1 MDKKKKIIL
10 ISVISVIV
18 LLIIVGVVL
27 YFVLNNNN
35 SNNNEIIN
43 EGTENSKLSKL
54 YQELSSKNSYSFE
67 TILDDNNKMF
77 YAKSGNVAYTDT
89 NYNGNESKFVI
100 KDGNSYLLVDD
111 TKTYYTYK
119 NNMVNLNKV
128 QEAFEELIN
137 TDGFETGK
145 EEINGENY
153 NYEQYAGVTNLAL
166 QSFDDNTNDVKTRL
180 YFKGDDL
187 VYIKTI
193 SGETE
198 ELLKVNISY
207 EVDQNLFEIPSDYRE
222 V

>member
-10 ISVISVIV
+10 ISIAIIIILLTISGIV
-18 LLIIVGVVL
+18 W
-27 YFVLNNNN
+27 YFVFVNN
-35 SNNNEIIN
+35 SGGNDRVN

-67 TILDDNNKMF
+67 TVLDDDNKMF

-128 QEAFEELIN
+128 QEAFDELIN
-137 TDGFETGK
+137 TGSFETGR

-153 NYEQYAGVTNLAL
+153 NYEQYAEKTNLAL
-166 QSFDDNTNDVKTRL
+166 QSFDDDTNNVKTRL

>member
-10 ISVISVIV
+10 ISVIVIV
-18 LLIIVGVVL
+18 VLIIIGGGIW
-27 YFVLNNNN
+27 YFISKN
-35 SNNNEIIN
+35 SNNNETVN
-43 EGTENSKLSKL
+43 ESAENSKLSKL
-54 YQELSSKNSYSFE
+54 YQELNSKNSFSFE

-77 YAKSGNVAYTDT
+77 YAKSGNTAYTDT
-89 NYNGNESKFVI
+89 NYNGNETKYVI
-100 KDGNSYLLVDD
+100 KDGNSYLLVDSS
-111 TKTYYTYK
+111 KTYYTYK

-128 QEAFEELIN
+128 QEAFDELIN
-137 TDGFETGK
+137 GEGYETGK

-153 NYEQYAGVTNLAL
+153 NYEQYVGKTNLTL
-166 QSFDDNTNDVKTRL
+166 QSFDDDTNNVKTRL
-180 YFKGDDL
+180 YFKGNDL

-193 SGETE
+193 SEETE

>member
-1 MDKKKKIIL
+1 MDKKRRIIL
-10 ISVISVIV
+10 ISIAIIIILLTISGIV
-18 LLIIVGVVL
+18 W
-27 YFVLNNNN
+27 YFVSNNNN
-35 SNNNEIIN
+35 ANETVENGI
-43 EGTENSKLSKL
+43 ENSKLSKL

-67 TILDDNNKMF
+67 TVLDDDNKMF

-128 QEAFEELIN
+128 QEAFDELIN
-137 TDGFETGK
+137 MGSFETGR

-153 NYEQYAGVTNLAL
+153 NYEQYVGKTNLAL
-166 QSFDDNTNDVKTRL
+166 QSFDDDTNNVKTRL

-198 ELLKVNISY
+198 ELLKINISY

>member
-18 LLIIVGVVL
+18 LLIIIGVVL
-27 YFVLNNNN
+27 YFVL
-35 SNNNEIIN
+35 SNNGGGNDIVNER
-43 EGTENSKLSKL
+43 TENSKLSKL
-54 YQELSSKNSYSFE
+54 YQELSSKNSFSFE
-67 TILDDNNKMF
+67 TVLDDDNKMF

-89 NYNGNESKFVI
+89 NYNGNESKFII

-128 QEAFEELIN
+128 QEAFDELIN
-137 TDGFETGK
+137 TGSFETGK

-153 NYEQYAGVTNLAL
+153 NYEQYVGKTNLTL
-166 QSFDDNTNDVKTRL
+166 RSFDEDANNIQTRL

-187 VYIKTI
+187 AYIKTI

-207 EVDQNLFEIPSDYRE
+207 EVDQNLFEIPEGYKE
-222 V
+222 A

>member
-27 YFVLNNNN
+27 YLVLNNNN
-35 SNNNEIIN
+35 GNNEIVN

-54 YQELSSKNSYSFE
+54 YQELSSKNSFSFE
-67 TILDDNNKMF
+67 TILDDDNKMF
-77 YAKSGNVAYTDT
+77 YAKSGNMAYTDT
-89 NYNGNESKFVI
+89 DYNGNESKFI
-100 KDGNSYLLVDD
+100 IRDGNSYLLVDD

-119 NNMVNLNKV
+119 NNMVNLNEV
-128 QEAFEELIN
+128 QEAFDELIN
-137 TDGFETGK
+137 TEGFETGK

-153 NYEQYAGVTNLAL
+153 NYEQYAGKTNLTL
-166 QSFDDNTNDVKTRL
+166 RSFDEDANNIQTRL

-187 VYIKTI
+187 AYIKTI

-207 EVDQNLFEIPSDYRE
+207 EVDQSLFEIPSDYKE

>member
-10 ISVISVIV
+10 ISIAIIIILLTISGIV
-18 LLIIVGVVL
+18 W
-27 YFVLNNNN
+27 YFVFVNN
-35 SNNNEIIN
+35 SGGNDIVNER
-43 EGTENSKLSKL
+43 TENSKLSKL
-54 YQELSSKNSYSFE
+54 YQELSSKNSFSFE
-67 TILDDNNKMF
+67 TVLDDNNKMF
-77 YAKSGNVAYTDT
+77 YTKSGNVAYTDT

-128 QEAFEELIN
+128 QEAFDELIN
-137 TDGFETGK
+137 MGSFETGR

-153 NYEQYAGVTNLAL
+153 NYEQYVGKTNLAL
-166 QSFDDNTNDVKTRL
+166 QSFDDDTNNVKTRL

>member
-10 ISVISVIV
+10 ISIAVIIILLTISGIV
-18 LLIIVGVVL
+18 W
-27 YFVLNNNN
+27 YFVFVNN
-35 SNNNEIIN
+35 SGGNDRVN

-67 TILDDNNKMF
+67 TVLDDDNKMF

-89 NYNGNESKFVI
+89 NYNGNESK
-100 KDGNSYLLVDD
+100 
-111 TKTYYTYK
+111 YYTYK

-128 QEAFEELIN
+128 QEAFDELIN
-137 TDGFETGK
+137 TGSFETGR

-153 NYEQYAGVTNLAL
+153 NYEQYAGKTNLAL
-166 QSFDDNTNDVKTRL
+166 QSFDDDTNNVKTRL

-198 ELLKVNISY
+198 ELIKVNISY

>member
-1 MDKKKKIIL
+1 MDKKRRIIL
-10 ISVISVIV
+10 ISIAIIIILLTISGIV
-18 LLIIVGVVL
+18 W
-27 YFVLNNNN
+27 YFVSNNNN
-35 SNNNEIIN
+35 ANETVEKGI
-43 EGTENSKLSKL
+43 ENSKLSKL
-54 YQELSSKNSYSFE
+54 YQELSSKNSFSFE
-67 TILDDNNKMF
+67 TVLDNENKMF

-128 QEAFEELIN
+128 QEAFDELIN
-137 TDGFETGK
+137 MGSFETGR

-153 NYEQYAGVTNLAL
+153 NYEQYVGKTNLAL
-166 QSFDDNTNDVKTRL
+166 QSFDDDTNNVKTRL

>member
-27 YFVLNNNN
+27 YLVLNNNN
-35 SNNNEIIN
+35 GNNEIVN
-43 EGTENSKLSKL
+43 EGIENSKLSKL
-54 YQELSSKNSYSFE
+54 YQELSSKNSFSFE
-67 TILDDNNKMF
+67 TILDDDNKMF
-77 YAKSGNVAYTDT
+77 YAKSGNMAYTDT
-89 NYNGNESKFVI
+89 DYNGNESKFI
-100 KDGNSYLLVDD
+100 IRDGNSYLLVDD

-119 NNMVNLNKV
+119 NNMVNLNEV
-128 QEAFEELIN
+128 QEAFDELIN
-137 TDGFETGK
+137 TEGFETGK

-153 NYEQYAGVTNLAL
+153 NYEQYAGKTNLTL
-166 QSFDDNTNDVKTRL
+166 RSFDEDANNIQTRL

-187 VYIKTI
+187 AYIKTI

-207 EVDQNLFEIPSDYRE
+207 EVDQSLFEIPSDYKE

>member
-1 MDKKKKIIL
+1 MDKKRRIIL
-10 ISVISVIV
+10 ISIAIIIILLTISGIV
-18 LLIIVGVVL
+18 W
-27 YFVLNNNN
+27 YFVSNNNN
-35 SNNNEIIN
+35 ANETVEKGI
-43 EGTENSKLSKL
+43 ENSKLSKL
-54 YQELSSKNSYSFE
+54 YQELSSKNSFSFE
-67 TILDDNNKMF
+67 TVLDNENKMF

-100 KDGNSYLLVDD
+100 KDGDSYLLVDD

-128 QEAFEELIN
+128 QEAFDELIN
-137 TDGFETGK
+137 TGSFETGR

-153 NYEQYAGVTNLAL
+153 NYEQYVGKTNLAL
-166 QSFDDNTNDVKTRL
+166 QSFDDDTNNVKTRL